1 MSKDNFSYED
11 LIQIVQ
17 LIESSSRF
25 GELHLKVGD
34 IEIELRAKSDRH
46 RAPTDRHETAAQV
59 AVQGGEVSN
68 NVTIP
73 LAGNALNAASA
84 QEFPP
89 DSVLIRSPMVGIFY
103 CAPEPDAQP
112 FVSVGSRVKPDTTV
126 CIIEVM
132 KLMSSI
138 PAGFNGVITHIL
150 VNDTQLVEAEQV
162 LMVIA
167 PET

>member
-1 MSKDNFSYED
+1 MSKDSISYED

-34 IEIELRAKSDRH
+34 IEIELRAKSDGH
-46 RAPTDRHETAAQV
+46 RAPTDRHEPAAQI

-73 LAGNALNAASA
+73 LAGSVRNAAPV

-89 DSVLIRSPMVGIFY
+89 DSILIRSPMVGTFY
-103 CAPEPDAQP
+103 CAPEPGAQP

-138 PAGFNGVITHIL
+138 SAEHSGVITHIL
-150 VNDTQLVEAEQV
+150 VDDARLVEAEQV
-162 LMVIA
+162 MMVIDPKA
-167 PET
+167 